1 MSDVPATDSTELK
14 AGHPPAVKVAGMR
27 ITQNKVTHHDKPE
40 PKVEKKEGEE
50 EDEAV
55 VEAPPKVVLSV
66 SGAIARG
73 DQDFPASSVKA
84 FHEKTPTPANE
95 FRPVHKKNAIQQP
108 KKM

>member
-1 MSDVPATDSTELK
+1 MFCNLMLIVFYFA
-14 AGHPPAVKVAGMR
+14 
-27 ITQNKVTHHDKPE
+27 Q
-40 PKVEKKEGEE
+40 
-50 EDEAV
+50 
-55 VEAPPKVVLSV
+55 
-66 SGAIARG
+66 G

>member
-1 MSDVPATDSTELK
+1 MLLTATLVI
-14 AGHPPAVKVAGMR
+14 PPPPFAVKVAGMR

-66 SGAIARG
+66 SGAIARVRLL
-73 DQDFPASSVKA
+73 SSKSMSCFV
-84 FHEKTPTPANE
+84 
-95 FRPVHKKNAIQQP
+95 I
-108 KKM
+108 